1 MKCAMLLFTISK
13 LESNRA
19 TSSLRGIR
27 CSSCNQPA
35 LYKYIYFQHSNKVLQ
50 AKIKPAVEV
59 SEWQVL
65 MCLQEYKKINKYMD
79 CITIN
84 YFKY

>member
-1 MKCAMLLFTISK
+1 MSIAQKPETTTNCTTDDTIKCAMLLFTISK

-59 SEWQVL
+59 SE
-65 MCLQEYKKINKYMD
+65 
-79 CITIN
+79 
-84 YFKY
+84 